1 METNFIDKYGMR
13 PYDEYTIKWLEK
25 SARQGVLKK
34 NLLKNANDNYVYIK
48 SFNTIINY
56 LEKYLSLKTYGEDY
70 GWENNGSNDYYVFD
84 VTIDAI
90 NKLNQAVESNLISC
104 QVCINLIER
113 YVDDMLKLADRIRAQ
128 RYNSLHVSGDDACI
142 AYVKNAYNAVYK
154 SANDILKARI
164 KTLKALGHEE
174 LVKKYKEWIDDEEE
188 LTYVSN
194 RISYVY
200 NHVESKWYKILAK
213 SKTRKLK
220 W

>member
-1 METNFIDKYGMR
+1 METNFTDKYGMR

-34 NLLKNANDNYVYIK
+34 NLL
-48 SFNTIINY
+48 
-56 LEKYLSLKTYGEDY
+56 
-70 GWENNGSNDYYVFD
+70 
-84 VTIDAI
+84 
-90 NKLNQAVESNLISC
+90 
-104 QVCINLIER
+104 
-113 YVDDMLKLADRIRAQ
+113 
-128 RYNSLHVSGDDACI
+128 
-142 AYVKNAYNAVYK
+142 KNAYNAVYK

-200 NHVESKWYKILAK
+200 DHVESKWHKILVKA
-213 SKTRKLK
+213 KTRKLK

>member
-1 METNFIDKYGMR
+1 METNFTDKYGTR
-13 PYDEYTIKWLEK
+13 YYNKYTINDLDKDVRKNTLEK
-25 SARQGVLKK
+25 
-34 NLLKNANDNYVYIK
+34 NLFKEANDNYVYIK

-56 LEKYLSLKTYGEDY
+56 LENYLSLKTCKKNY
-70 GWENNGSNDYYVFD
+70 GWENNGTNDYYVFD

-90 NKLNQAVESNLISC
+90 NKLNKAVESNLISC

-128 RYNSLHVSGDDACI
+128 TYNFCNFIGNEECI
-142 AYVKNAYNAVYK
+142 VDVKNAYNAVYK

-174 LVKKYKEWIDDEEE
+174 LIKKYKEWIDDEEE

-200 NHVESKWYKILAK
+200 DHVESKWHKILAK